1 MARNAKSRKLRNKKM
16 RGGELGW
23 WCKITGRCTD
33 AEQAEQAQAKAAA
46 QTAEINDYSKY
57 NFSNKKLGVTSDPVP
72 SHATPQGDGSS
83 GPMSKGQEGQE
94 EQMRKSAA
102 DMLEAKG
109 VSSSGKFRG
118 GKSNRRR
125 NKKSKKS
132 RRTRR
137 R

>member
-1 MARNAKSRKLRNKKM
+1 MARNAKSRKLRNRKM
-16 RGGELGW
+16 RGGGF
-23 WCKITGRCTD
+23 WCKVLGMGCTD
-33 AEQAEQAQAKAAA
+33 AEKAEQAQAKAAA
-46 QTAEINDYSKY
+46 QTKELNDYSKHD
-57 NFSNKKLGVTSDPVP
+57 FSNTKLGVESDPVP

-83 GPMSKGQEGQE
+83 EAMTKEQQ

-102 DMLEAKG
+102 DMLEAKR
-109 VSSSGKFRG
+109 VSSSGKIGG
-118 GKSNRRR
+118 GKSNRHR